1 MSEERMSER
10 GNSQPCY
17 HLTGCVEVAHE
28 AVLRKR
34 FELMQP
40 VLEAVGN
47 ATIKCRLP
55 LPRYMYVTRTCCK
68 GKLHTGRTG
77 QKQSCRLPGDSPQW
91 QHCAG
96 NKVLRTEGE
105 KYGLTIATFNLLN

>member
-17 HLTGCVEVAHE
+17 HLTGCVEVAPE

-47 ATIKCRLP
+47 ATIKSRLP
-55 LPRYMYVTRTCCK
+55 LPRYMSPAHAAKAHRQNWAEADFQEILRNGSTAPATR
-68 GKLHTGRTG
+68 
-77 QKQSCRLPGDSPQW
+77 
-91 QHCAG
+91 
-96 NKVLRTEGE
+96 
-105 KYGLTIATFNLLN
+105 F

>member
-17 HLTGCVEVAHE
+17 HLTGCVEVAPE

-55 LPRYMYVTRTCCK
+55 LPRYMSPAHAAKASYTQAE
-68 GKLHTGRTG
+68 LGR
-77 QKQSCRLPGDSPQW
+77 SRLPGDSPQW